1 MPIIEGRSL
10 VMYEKGDIKE
20 IKRNPN
26 FRIICCMNPGS
37 DVGKKELPENIKS
50 KFTEIFVHDI

>member
-1 MPIIEGRSL
+1 
-10 VMYEKGDIKE
+10 MYEKGDIKE